1 MFSLSYTAA
10 YDPYHTV
17 FRMLVL
23 LASTESG
30 NIPSKTARAADCFY
44 CFPWMLKDVRAPRSI
59 EGFARMRNQIVRK
72 YPKTSYDRFPN
83 ARVVFDRM
91 ELIQSTAVSALAGA
105 NMIEPVETSSKM
117 LALKRESVPSGLFT
131 AVEQAIEKTPDL
143 LKFVAVVLPQIE
155 QLGSDGLYARTGLG
169 EYSYDVV

>member
-23 LASTESG
+23 LASAEDDKM
-30 NIPSKTARAADCFY
+30 PSKTARAADFFY
-44 CFPWMLKDVRAPRSI
+44 CFPWMLQDIRAPRSI
-59 EGFARMRNQIVRK
+59 EDFARTRNRIVK
-72 YPKTSYDRFPN
+72 EYPKTSYDRFPN
-83 ARVVFDRM
+83 ARVVFERM

-105 NMIEPVETSSKM
+105 DMIESVETSSEM
-117 LALKRESVPSGLFT
+117 LALKRDSVPSKLL
-131 AVEQAIEKTPDL
+131 ASIEQKIEKTPDL

-155 QLGSDGLYARTGLG
+155 PLGSDGLFARTGLG

>member
-10 YDPYHTV
+10 YDPYHAV

-23 LASTESG
+23 LASTENG
-30 NIPSKTARAADCFY
+30 EIPSKTARAADFFY
-44 CFPWMLKDVRAPRSI
+44 CFPWMLKDIRAPRSI

-72 YPKTSYDRFPN
+72 YPKTSYDRFPS
-83 ARVVFDRM
+83 ARVVYDRM

-117 LALKRESVPSGLFT
+117 LALKQESVPSGLFT

-143 LKFVAVVLPQIE
+143 LKFVAVILPQIE
-155 QLGSDGLYARTGLG
+155 QLGSDGLFARTGLG